1 MGDPADPLIQRA
13 PTASGNAD
21 PELKVDRRRPGRI
34 EHTNRHLIA
43 LLRGAPPSDEAA
55 SVRPGADDAPVE
67 PAGPERQQEN
77 ASDDLAPARGI
88 AFGVLLAAPFW
99 AAVAA
104 LCWWWFRR

>member
-43 LLRGAPPSDEAA
+43 LLRRAPPSDEAA
-55 SVRPGADDAPVE
+55 SVRPEADDAPAKA
-67 PAGPERQQEN
+67 AGPERQQED
-77 ASDDLAPARGI
+77 ADDLGPARGI
-88 AFGVLLAAPFW
+88 ALGLLFVAPFW
-99 AAVAA
+99 AGVAG
-104 LCWWWFRR
+104 LCWQWFRR